1 MIQVVFKLEEA
12 SSRPPPVYDGLAVTS
27 SKPAEGSP
35 KDNSAHGIAVETSRS
50 GGAVARALTLG
61 VSSCQ
66 EKNANSTSEIAH
78 RSLFIGARCVLAVK
92 MGKRSA

>member
-1 MIQVVFKLEEA
+1 MKLKDDPKAPAATTE
-12 SSRPPPVYDGLAVTS
+12 SLPCLDGLVVMP

-61 VSSCQ
+61 VVQ
-66 EKNANSTSEIAH
+66 TEI
-78 RSLFIGARCVLAVK
+78 
-92 MGKRSA
+92 